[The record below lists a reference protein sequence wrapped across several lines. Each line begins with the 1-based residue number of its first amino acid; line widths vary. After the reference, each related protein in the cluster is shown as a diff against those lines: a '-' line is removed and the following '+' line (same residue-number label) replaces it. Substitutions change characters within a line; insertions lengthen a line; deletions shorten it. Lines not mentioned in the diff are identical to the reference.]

1 MLYALNDQGG
11 NGADES
17 PAVAPI
23 ASAIATAKAS
33 SIFLSPCP
41 IVPPAVTLERTC
53 VSAGCIVGI
62 GRRLRRLVARGRGL
76 EGMPFLSRSWRSTVS
91 DGL

>member
-1 MLYALNDQGG
+1 MLCALNDQGG

-17 PAVAPI
+17 PAVASI

-41 IVPPAVTLERTC
+41 IVPPAVTLE
-53 VSAGCIVGI
+53 
-62 GRRLRRLVARGRGL
+62 
-76 EGMPFLSRSWRSTVS
+76 
-91 DGL
+91 